1 MSCKKAFKEFENQ
14 FNKYWML
21 YVQGHRDLDNY
32 RGLAITP
39 DNIDEINK
47 IVSELQDNYEEL
59 ADAFAFV
66 RVRQPI
72 VEAALREHELF
83 MAHLKQEGAPAPE
96 DKALEPIEEGH
107 A

>member
-47 IVSELQDNYEEL
+47 IVSELQNKL
-59 ADAFAFV
+59 
-66 RVRQPI
+66 
-72 VEAALREHELF
+72 
-83 MAHLKQEGAPAPE
+83 
-96 DKALEPIEEGH
+96 
-107 A
+107 